1 MSHARGR
8 QRYLVGGTPILC
20 FLVSRWLLG
29 SWRWWRSLSH
39 IRHARTVHEIH
50 KPRYKTLWR
59 NFPFWCFWIYHALEC
74 TASNYLRSFPCHG
87 YLLELTVSP
96 LNMKDINE
104 LRSGSLALE
113 HLKGWVE
120 TGAWMILKMKYWKK
134 LCTKS
139 YKITSLGFTNKEV
152 LRSVGVKTPLNY
164 LSIFNV
170 MIYVY
175 FMVCSVRHKSIYERV
190 GLFKECSL

>member
-1 MSHARGR
+1 
-8 QRYLVGGTPILC
+8 
-20 FLVSRWLLG
+20 
-29 SWRWWRSLSH
+29 
-39 IRHARTVHEIH
+39 
-50 KPRYKTLWR
+50 
-59 NFPFWCFWIYHALEC
+59 
-74 TASNYLRSFPCHG
+74 
-87 YLLELTVSP
+87 
-96 LNMKDINE
+96 MKDINE

-113 HLKGWVE
+113 HLKGSVE

>member
-1 MSHARGR
+1 
-8 QRYLVGGTPILC
+8 
-20 FLVSRWLLG
+20 
-29 SWRWWRSLSH
+29 
-39 IRHARTVHEIH
+39 
-50 KPRYKTLWR
+50 
-59 NFPFWCFWIYHALEC
+59 
-74 TASNYLRSFPCHG
+74 
-87 YLLELTVSP
+87 
-96 LNMKDINE
+96 
-104 LRSGSLALE
+104 
-113 HLKGWVE
+113 
-120 TGAWMILKMKYWKK
+120 MILKMKYWKK

-175 FMVCSVRHKSIYERV
+175 FMVCSVQHKSIYERV